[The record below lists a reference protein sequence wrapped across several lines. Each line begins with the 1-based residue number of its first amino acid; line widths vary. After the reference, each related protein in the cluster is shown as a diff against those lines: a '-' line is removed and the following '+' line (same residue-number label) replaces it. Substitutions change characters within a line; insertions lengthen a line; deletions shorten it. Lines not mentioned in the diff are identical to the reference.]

1 MYFLEKSKRIEK
13 LLKNSAE
20 LYWYAKKEHLLIRLF
35 VAFFFFFFLKLYWYL
50 GNLFIFTFYSRNFY
64 LSFEVIA
71 LVNFDCKDNFIFN
84 CKNSLNWINNYIYV
98 SGGEKCQ
105 FFGKFCVLTKWM
117 IPHSSCMRIR
127 KVSKMQYRH
136 DFFFFVLCCTLRR
149 KCFKVNCYF

>member
-1 MYFLEKSKRIEK
+1 MR
-13 LLKNSAE
+13 
-20 LYWYAKKEHLLIRLF
+20 
-35 VAFFFFFFLKLYWYL
+35 FFFVFLLCFFLKLYWYL

-84 CKNSLNWINNYIYV
+84 CKNPLNWINNYIYV
-98 SGGEKCQ
+98 SGGKKCQ

-117 IPHSSCMRIR
+117 IPHSSCMRTR

-136 DFFFFVLCCTLRR
+136 DIFFLFYVALYKENALRLIFTSSISCLLQWL
-149 KCFKVNCYF
+149 K